1 MRADMFTVCSV
12 FYELSPSFSA
22 PPRPPLQW
30 CNGGGRWEPEKW
42 DDVLL
47 LTNSLTNVVLLP
59 FSCTPPHSDFTSAKV
74 HWDTLL
80 QHLPVSRLPAASQ
93 TSVLSS
99 LFRLNR
105 CLCPPSS
112 AVINYFTYFQG
123 SKQMPTCTE
132 LRKKKTLTDQT
143 SRFKSN
149 MESRVFNWYSVLCK
163 VRVRVRVLWWPLYA
177 CICTMQHKN
186 TTKIRWHNLFCQ
198 ADPGVIYPNHTSV
211 SFRQLQ
217 RSSTQTAAIF
227 SNTQM
232 FTHSLGY
239 ALLRG
244 VTFNQLHCWFSPY
257 SPAHAVRGD
266 LSGSLLAV
274 QRGGR

>member
-132 LRKKKTLTDQT
+132 LRKKKNWLIRRQDSSPTW
-143 SRFKSN
+143 SRGFLIDILCC
-149 MESRVFNWYSVLCK
+149 SRSSVVTIICLH
-163 VRVRVRVLWWPLYA
+163 LYYA
-177 CICTMQHKN
+177 AQEYHKN
-186 TTKIRWHNLFCQ
+186 KMT
-198 ADPGVIYPNHTSV
+198 
-211 SFRQLQ
+211 
-217 RSSTQTAAIF
+217 
-227 SNTQM
+227 
-232 FTHSLGY
+232 
-239 ALLRG
+239 
-244 VTFNQLHCWFSPY
+244 
-257 SPAHAVRGD
+257 
-266 LSGSLLAV
+266 
-274 QRGGR
+274 